1 MTDYIQWTPDMSVGV
16 PVLDKDHQQL
26 VGLLNEFIKAVD
38 DGEGVLAVDSIFS
51 GLMTYTET
59 HFVREEKVME
69 ACGYADLEA
78 HREQHKKL
86 AERVCECR
94 EAYMRT
100 ITESLEGEV
109 RDFLMSW
116 LQDHILVDDMD
127 YKALAEENPKAVDE
141 ALGQQAYAIN

>member
-1 MTDYIQWTPDMSVGV
+1 MTDYIEWTPDMSVGV

-38 DGEGVLAVDSIFS
+38 DGEGVLAVDSIFG

-69 ACGYADLEA
+69 ACGYPDLAA

-86 AERVCECR
+86 AERVHECR

-109 RDFLMSW
+109 REFLMSW

-127 YKALAEENPKAVDE
+127 YKSLAENNHAAVEE
-141 ALGQQAYAIN
+141 ALGKEACAVN